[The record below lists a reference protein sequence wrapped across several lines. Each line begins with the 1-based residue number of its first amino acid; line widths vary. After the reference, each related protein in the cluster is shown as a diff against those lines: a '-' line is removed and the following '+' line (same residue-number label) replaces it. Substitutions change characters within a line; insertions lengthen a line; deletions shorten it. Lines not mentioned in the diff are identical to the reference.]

1 MDPSKADEQL
11 TSDPPPAAGL
21 EVKPLPRDEDGPAEP
36 PDGEGSRTSGLG
48 RVVAGYVRKHTPPL
62 VVALLAIGVWLT
74 ISYGILDPFRRFL
87 LPPPQRIIQV
97 GFLQPEN
104 ISEIFSAFLQTAAVA
119 LLGFAIATL
128 LGMALAIVMSQAN
141 WIERSI
147 YPYAVILQTI
157 PTLALVP
164 LIGFW
169 FGYDMPSRVLVCV
182 TIALFPI
189 ITNTLFGLKSA
200 SQELHDLFRLKGA
213 GRVTKLWKLQL
224 PNALPAIFTALRIA
238 AGLSV
243 IGAIVGDFFFR
254 RGPAGIGRLLDIYAS
269 NLRGP
274 ELFTSIAFACL
285 LGLIVFWGVGSV
297 ARRTVGHWT
306 DAFES

>member
-1 MDPSKADEQL
+1 MESHDVDTAGPR
-11 TSDPPPAAGL
+11 TGTGL
-21 EVKPLPRDEDGPAEP
+21 EVGSVPSREGGAQGEP
-36 PDGEGSRTSGLG
+36 PGHSMPTRIRSSAAA
-48 RVVAGYVRKHTPPL
+48 RARKHSPPL
-62 VVALLAIGVWLT
+62 VVAVVALGAWLT
-74 ISYGILDPFRRFL
+74 ISYVVLDEHRRFL
-87 LPPPQRIIQV
+87 LPPPQKIIQE
-97 GFLQPEN
+97 GFLEPAN
-104 ISEIFSAFLQTAAVA
+104 ISEIFGAFLQTAYVA
-119 LLGFAIATL
+119 LTGFGIATL
-128 LGMALAIVMSQAN
+128 IGMLIAILMSQAA
-141 WIERSI
+141 WVERSI
-147 YPYAVILQTI
+147 YPYAVILQVM

-200 SQELHDLFRLKGA
+200 SHELLDLFRLKGT

-224 PNALPAIFTALRIA
+224 PNALPAIFTALRIS

-254 RGPAGIGRLLDIYAS
+254 RGPAGIGRLLDVYAA

-274 ELFTSIAFACL
+274 ELFTAIVFAAL
-285 LGLIVFWGVGSV
+285 LGLIVFWAVGTI
-297 ARRTVGHWT
+297 ARRVVGHWSE
-306 DAFES
+306 AFTT

>member
-1 MDPSKADEQL
+1 MDPSKADDPV
-11 TSDPPPAAGL
+11 TSEPPPPAGL
-21 EVKPLPRDEDGPAEP
+21 EVKALPHDDDAAPSEPTRDRG
-36 PDGEGSRTSGLG
+36 GWWSVVVG
-48 RVVAGYVRKHTPPL
+48 RARKHTPPL
-62 VVALLAIGVWLT
+62 VVALLALGAWFTV
-74 ISYGILDPFRRFL
+74 SYVVLDPFRRFL

-97 GFLQPEN
+97 GLLDPEN
-104 ISEIFSAFLQTAAVA
+104 FREIFGAFLQTAAVA
-119 LLGFAIATL
+119 LLGFGIATL
-128 LGMALAIVMSQAN
+128 IGMVLAIVMSQAN

-147 YPYAVILQTI
+147 YPYAVILQTM

-213 GRVTKLWKLQL
+213 GRATKLWKLQL

-269 NLRGP
+269 NLRGA

-285 LGLIVFWGVGSV
+285 LGLIVFWGVGIV
-297 ARRTVGHWT
+297 ARRAVGHWT
-306 DAFES
+306 EAFET

>member
-1 MDPSKADEQL
+1 MDPSKADDHV
-11 TSDPPPAAGL
+11 TSEPPSTAGL
-21 EVKPLPRDEDGPAEP
+21 EVKRP
-36 PDGEGSRTSGLG
+36 PHDDAAAAPTEAAGGRAGVWPVVVGS
-48 RVVAGYVRKHTPPL
+48 ARKHTPPL
-62 VVALLAIGVWLT
+62 IVALLALGVWLT
-74 ISYGILDPFRRFL
+74 ISYVILDPFRRFL
-87 LPPPQRIIQV
+87 LPPPQRVIQV
-97 GFLQPEN
+97 GLLEPDN
-104 ISEIFSAFLQTAAVA
+104 ISEIFGAFLQTAVVA
-119 LLGFAIATL
+119 LLGFGIATL
-128 LGMALAIVMSQAN
+128 IGMALAIIMSQAN

-169 FGYDMPSRVLVCV
+169 FGYDTPSRVLVCV

-213 GRVTKLWKLQL
+213 GRATKLWKLQL

-269 NLRGP
+269 NLRGA
-274 ELFTSIAFACL
+274 ELFTAIGFACL

-306 DAFES
+306 EAFET

>member
-1 MDPSKADEQL
+1 MDASDTDEHA
-11 TSDPPPAAGL
+11 TREAPPPGGL
-21 EVKPLPRDEDGPAEP
+21 DVRSLPHTEEATGHPRREDVPR
-36 PDGEGSRTSGLG
+36 RT
-48 RVVAGYVRKHTPPL
+48 RVWQLVVSTAKKHTPPTAVA
-62 VVALLAIGVWLT
+62 VVALAGWLSV
-74 ISYGILDPFRRFL
+74 SYLVLDPTRRFL
-87 LPPPQRIIQV
+87 LPPPQEIVRV
-97 GFLQPEN
+97 GFLQAQN
-104 ISEIFSAFLQTAAVA
+104 ISEIFGAFLQTSYVA

-147 YPYAVILQTI
+147 YPYAVILQTM

-213 GRVTKLWKLQL
+213 GRGTKLWKLQL
-224 PNALPAIFTALRIA
+224 PNALPAIFTALRIS

-254 RGPAGIGRLLDIYAS
+254 RGPAGIGRLLDVYAS

-274 ELFTSIAFACL
+274 ELFTAIAFACL
-285 LGLIVFWGVGSV
+285 LGLVVFWGVGTV

-306 DAFES
+306 EAFES

>member
-1 MDPSKADEQL
+1 MDASRTDQHASRDA
-11 TSDPPPAAGL
+11 PPPGGL
-21 EVKPLPRDEDGPAEP
+21 DVRSLPHTEPDTGEAWLPGGQRRSSVWHFTIARVK
-36 PDGEGSRTSGLG
+36 
-48 RVVAGYVRKHTPPL
+48 KHTPPAAVA
-62 VVALLAIGVWLT
+62 VVALAVWLS
-74 ISYGILDPFRRFL
+74 ISYVVLDPARRFL
-87 LPPPQRIIQV
+87 LPPPQEIIRV
-97 GFLQPEN
+97 GFLEAAN
-104 ISEIFSAFLQTAAVA
+104 ITEIFAAFLQTTYVA

-128 LGMALAIVMSQAN
+128 LGMALAILMSQAN

-147 YPYAVILQTI
+147 YPYAVILQTM

-213 GRVTKLWKLQL
+213 GRATKLWKLQL
-224 PNALPAIFTALRIA
+224 PNALPAIFTALRIS

-254 RGPAGIGRLLDIYAS
+254 RGPAGIGRLLDVYAS

-306 DAFES
+306 EAFES